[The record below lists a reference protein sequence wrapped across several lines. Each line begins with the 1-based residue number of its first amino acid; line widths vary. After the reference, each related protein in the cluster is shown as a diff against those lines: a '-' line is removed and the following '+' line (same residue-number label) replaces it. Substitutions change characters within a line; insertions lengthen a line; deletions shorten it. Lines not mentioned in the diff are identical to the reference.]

1 MGIPSLNQ
9 FQANQPAVAADV
21 NENFETLKT
30 YVDTNCILKDASLDF
45 TSTPAGP
52 ASDPVDANDLARKQY
67 VDNTVN
73 LRTGFQSVGLTT
85 PYTIVAFD
93 TLETVA
99 ETSFVIPATWS
110 TTNLTLMI
118 WSKFKLTN
126 NNATSAG
133 AYKLEYTLDA
143 LAATPTWTQLDGTLL
158 AITSPATEAT
168 VISNSAI
175 PYRVSSLVGGKTVK
189 VRLRV
194 QENTGFVNKW
204 IVTPDIKILAL
215 REVSFA

>member
-1 MGIPSLNQ
+1 MGVPSLNQ
-9 FQANQPAVAADV
+9 FQANQTAVAADV
-21 NENFETLKT
+21 NENFATLKN
-30 YVDTNCILKDASLDF
+30 YVDANCILKDASLDF
-45 TSTPAGP
+45 TSVPAGP
-52 ASDPVDANDLARKQY
+52 AADPVDANDLARKQY
-67 VDNTVN
+67 VDTQIN

-99 ETSFVIPATWS
+99 EASFVIPATW
-110 TTNLTLMI
+110 TATNLTLMI
-118 WSKFKLTN
+118 WSKFRLSN
-126 NNATSAG
+126 NNNTTGG

-143 LAATPTWTQLDGTLL
+143 LAASPTWTELDGTLL
-158 AITSPATEAT
+158 AITTPATEAT

-194 QENTGFVNKW
+194 QENNAFANKW
-204 IVTPDIKILAL
+204 VVTPDIKILAL